1 MIASQK
7 IGKSFIGALKYNLKK
22 LDYRDP
28 AKRAELLETNFSS
41 LNTRQMAFEVELLRN
56 LRPSLNKYVY
66 HTSLNFHNNDKLNN
80 EMLLSIAHDYLEAMG
95 FTNNQYFIFRHH
107 DADHGHL
114 HLLVNRIT
122 FDGGVISDSNNYKR
136 SEEVLR
142 AIEIQNN
149 LLQVN
154 PSQSS
159 QLRAATKDEIEKVIR
174 TGSGSDK
181 LVLQEKMKT
190 LISKSQTLSE
200 LIANGEKAGIYFLFN
215 QQSTGR
221 ISGITYFFE
230 DFKIKGQKLGNRF
243 KWVELVNVINY
254 EQDRDSKTIS
264 EANSRTKAKYG
275 DFTKPDEKR
284 STGQGVDR
292 LFRGDT
298 DDSANEYRQPTATEE
313 FGDETYPDRERSLAA
328 DQDADRNYRDT
339 ADTMYHD
346 NFDLDIQISDDI
358 DDEAVYGKKRN
369 RKDSGRYSG
378 R

>member
-159 QLRAATKDEIEKVIR
+159 QLRAVTKDEIE
-174 TGSGSDK
+174 GWH
-181 LVLQEKMKT
+181 
-190 LISKSQTLSE
+190 
-200 LIANGEKAGIYFLFN
+200 LFP
-215 QQSTGR
+215 
-221 ISGITYFFE
+221 
-230 DFKIKGQKLGNRF
+230 
-243 KWVELVNVINY
+243 V
-254 EQDRDSKTIS
+254 
-264 EANSRTKAKYG
+264 
-275 DFTKPDEKR
+275 
-284 STGQGVDR
+284 
-292 LFRGDT
+292 
-298 DDSANEYRQPTATEE
+298 
-313 FGDETYPDRERSLAA
+313 
-328 DQDADRNYRDT
+328 
-339 ADTMYHD
+339 
-346 NFDLDIQISDDI
+346 
-358 DDEAVYGKKRN
+358 
-369 RKDSGRYSG
+369 
-378 R
+378 